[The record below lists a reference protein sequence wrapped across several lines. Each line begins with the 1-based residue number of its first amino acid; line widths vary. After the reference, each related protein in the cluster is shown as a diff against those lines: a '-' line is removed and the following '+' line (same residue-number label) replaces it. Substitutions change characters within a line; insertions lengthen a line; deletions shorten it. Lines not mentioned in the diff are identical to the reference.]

1 MTEGRNHTITMIPTS
16 ENIHTFDR
24 IADDYSREA
33 YYGNII
39 NSASLFQE
47 DVRNHPSN
55 RGLLKSLKSVNG
67 GGSKTIKVSP
77 MLKEERSAIHDRGG
91 RGGQSEISTNS
102 LYINNGGLL

>member
-67 GGSKTIKVSP
+67 GGGKTIKVSP

-91 RGGQSEISTNS
+91 GQSEISTNS